1 MRSVIVHL
9 VIETLSLMN
18 HYVLSTI
25 KTVIIV
31 FVTRGGSGIISGP
44 ELPFV
49 KKGFLKGII
58 RQRAQEQ
65 SN

>member
-31 FVTRGGSGIISGP
+31 FVTRGGSYWVLNP
-44 ELPFV
+44 WD
-49 KKGFLKGII
+49 
-58 RQRAQEQ
+58 RADVPVA
-65 SN
+65 SCSWLLFAAWV